1 MQVLLREDL
10 DKLGR
15 RGDVV
20 KVAPGYA
27 RNYLLPKGLAMPV
40 TPGNMK
46 RLEQE
51 HRALTVRHD
60 REKKSAEELARR
72 IAEVSCT
79 IVKKVGENDVLYG
92 AVTTQEIGEVLDKEG
107 IDVDRR
113 RIHLEEPI
121 KALGVYTV
129 PIRIHPE
136 VSADLKVWVVRE

>member
-1 MQVLLREDL
+1 VQVLLREDL

-15 RGDVV
+15 RGEVV
-20 KVAPGYA
+20 KVAAGYA
-27 RNYLLPKGLAMPV
+27 RNYLLPKGLALSV

-46 RLEQE
+46 RIEQE
-51 HRALTVRHD
+51 RRSLMVRHD

>member
-15 RGDVV
+15 RGEVV

-27 RNYLLPKGLAMPV
+27 RNFLLPKGLAMRV

-46 RLEQE
+46 LIEQE
-51 HRALTVRHD
+51 RRSLRVRYD
-60 REKKSAEELARR
+60 REKQSADEMARR

-79 IVKKVGENDVLYG
+79 IVKKVGEQDTLYG
-92 AVTTQEIGEVLDKEG
+92 AVTTQEIGQILEKEG
-107 IDVDRR
+107 IEIDRR
-113 RIHLEEPI
+113 RIVLDEPI

-129 PIRIHPE
+129 PIKIHPE
-136 VSADLKVWVVRE
+136 VTAEIKVWVVRE